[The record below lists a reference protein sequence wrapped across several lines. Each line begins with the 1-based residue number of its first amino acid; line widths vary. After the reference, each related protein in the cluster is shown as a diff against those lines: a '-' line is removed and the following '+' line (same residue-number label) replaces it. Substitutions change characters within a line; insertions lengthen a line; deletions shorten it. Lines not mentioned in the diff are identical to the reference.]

1 MVVGLCDLEGG
12 LDRMWCCDKSFRGR
26 AKVCELLEL
35 RGGSDTLYE
44 ICGHVGV
51 ARKWKL
57 NKQIKDFI
65 LF

>member
-1 MVVGLCDLEGG
+1 MVVEGCDLEGG
-12 LDRMWCCDKSFRGR
+12 LDQMWCCDRSFRSR

-35 RGGSDTLYE
+35 CGGSDTLYVVF
-44 ICGHVGV
+44 GHVGV
-51 ARKWKL
+51 TGKWQL